1 MDWKEWIKKQEEFE
15 KTLCVSKFDVWGDM
29 LNGKGQGMIVAKS
42 YETCPIFHDN
52 VPYKSVTVVC
62 ESKQESAVRYWLS
75 FVHGG
80 DNISARKVL
89 DDGRIALRSNYMCW

>member
-1 MDWKEWIKKQEEFE
+1 MDWNEYFKKQEEYE
-15 KTLCVSKFDVWGDM
+15 KTLCVTKEDVWGDM
-29 LNGKGQGMIVAKS
+29 VNSNKRGMVVAKS
-42 YETCPIFHDN
+42 YDTCPIFCDK

-62 ESKQESAVRYWLS
+62 DANQESAVRYWLS

-80 DNISARKVL
+80 NNISNRKVF